1 MCTEESAASAA
12 SSEAQRAA
20 AHQLQVVEHEPG
32 AALQRLLHLS
42 IHRLVQL
49 RRGQRHYEYQRHY
62 KESGCFK
69 VSSGIIT
76 HASGF
81 NRSQRG
87 VAWRLKQLGFERVHK
102 KCAHRGVDPSRVQSM

>member
-49 RRGQRHYEYQRHY
+49 RACCQVGV
-62 KESGCFK
+62 GC
-69 VSSGIIT
+69 
-76 HASGF
+76 
-81 NRSQRG
+81 
-87 VAWRLKQLGFERVHK
+87 ERV
-102 KCAHRGVDPSRVQSM
+102 RRVGHCLNR